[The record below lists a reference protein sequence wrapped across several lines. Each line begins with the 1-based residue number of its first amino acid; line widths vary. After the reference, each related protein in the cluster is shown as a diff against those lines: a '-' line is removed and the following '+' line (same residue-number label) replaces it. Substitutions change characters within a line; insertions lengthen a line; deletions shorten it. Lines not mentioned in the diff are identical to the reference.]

1 MDPLS
6 ITAGC
11 VALISAVTKTSTV
24 VVGFMKDVR
33 AARDDLAVVS
43 QELDVLKRILELLAH
58 EIEDSDNEATIP
70 ENVHISRVIDSC
82 SEVVANVEKCLGKYE
97 GGKVGRAARWLASG
111 KSDVA
116 KLVPYSHRL
125 SYVYGGR
132 REREA

>member
-11 VALISAVTKTSTV
+11 VGLISAVTRTSTV

-58 EIEDSDNEATIP
+58 EIEDSDDEATIP
-70 ENVHISRVIDSC
+70 ENVRTHISRVICQRVSTYHHPG
-82 SEVVANVEKCLGKYE
+82 AYILKNT
-97 GGKVGRAARWLASG
+97 
-111 KSDVA
+111 
-116 KLVPYSHRL
+116 
-125 SYVYGGR
+125 
-132 REREA
+132 

>member
-1 MDPLS
+1 
-6 ITAGC
+6 
-11 VALISAVTKTSTV
+11 
-24 VVGFMKDVR
+24 MKDVR

-58 EIEDSDNEATIP
+58 EIEDSDDEATIP
-70 ENVHISRVIDSC
+70 ENVRTHISRLIDSC

-97 GGKVGRAARWLASG
+97 GGKVGRAARWVASG

-116 KLVPYSHRL
+116 KLVPYSYRL
-125 SYVYGGR
+125 PYVYRGR